1 MSDLKRRLQERSAGL
16 VRREPVPLPETGET
30 VQVRG
35 MMFGE
40 KERVAGAPSE
50 KQGYLMIALCTEDP
64 ETSKLIYN
72 ANAQEDHD
80 LIAALPVADTE
91 AIVDAVRR
99 LSGLDGAGKGSPV
112 TGSSPSPSPESS
124 AAPSTSSASE

>member
-1 MSDLKRRLQERSAGL
+1 M
-16 VRREPVPLPETGET
+16 PLPETGET